1 MSYALTTLI
10 HQYTY
15 FTTFAIS
22 LNCTEFHQN
31 SDDFLSKLQ
40 ERFWLVGNN
49 YGHGSNQ
56 IYSQVLVKIKTYKL
70 ITKCLPSQQG
80 E

>member
-40 ERFWLVGNN
+40 ERF
-49 YGHGSNQ
+49 
-56 IYSQVLVKIKTYKL
+56 
-70 ITKCLPSQQG
+70 
-80 E
+80 